1 MSMRAEP
8 RITKLS
14 LLIEETE
21 VIWSVPYN
29 DVTVSDLLD
38 AFVGLLRTQ
47 TFHEVNILGALEA
60 YVEDHKDNNNYED

>member
-1 MSMRAEP
+1 MSVFVEP

-14 LLIEETE
+14 LLIGEIE
-21 VIWSVPYN
+21 VTWSVPYN

-47 TFHEVNILGALEA
+47 TFHEVSILGALDA